1 MKFLSII
8 RKSLKEQYR
17 SFWIFLLT
25 VSCAPFFVLVYF
37 LIVESYEQIY
47 RIDIVN
53 DDIPAQFFADTGY
66 GEQFVDHLLRCDTLT
81 SFQIRET
88 AKPAE
93 GEERIKSRKTD
104 VLVILPDN
112 FSERISRFKNGN
124 LSDPIPVEFMGDL
137 TSMKYM
143 IGAVWIYSSLSD
155 FVARKT
161 GISNPLK
168 LDETP
173 AGISGNRTDFE
184 LAIPGL
190 LIFSI
195 IMLMLSAS
203 SAMVYESEN
212 KTLERLKISRVS
224 TAELLGGISVVQ
236 LLVGIISVA
245 LTLITALFLGFR
257 YEGSLI
263 LVFLVAILTSLSII
277 SFCLIIAAFSKTVT
291 QVLVVGNFPLFIFM
305 FFSGAM
311 FPIQAKPW
319 FQVAGYDISLLSLL
333 SPSHAV
339 SALNKVMF
347 MQEGFTAIIPEISSL
362 IILSFVYGV
371 TGSWLYYR
379 RHLRLLHSGI

>member
-17 SFWIFLLT
+17 SFWLFILT
-25 VSCAPFFVLVYF
+25 VSSAPFFVLVYY
-37 LIVESYEQIY
+37 LIVESYEQKY

-53 DDIPAQFFADTGY
+53 NDIPAQFSSETGY
-66 GEQFVDHLLRCDTLT
+66 GEQFVIHLLQCDTMT

-88 AKPAE
+88 ETRAE
-93 GEERIKSRKTD
+93 GLERIKSRKTD
-104 VLVILPDN
+104 VLVILPDS
-112 FSERISRFKNGN
+112 FSIRISGIGSGY
-124 LSDPIPVEFMGDL
+124 LSDPLAVEFIGDI

-155 FVARKT
+155 FMEMKT
-161 GISNPLK
+161 GIYNPLI
-168 LDETP
+168 LNETP

-184 LAIPGL
+184 LSIPGL

-212 KTLERLKISRVS
+212 KTLRRLKISRMS
-224 TAELLGGISVVQ
+224 TTEILGGISVIQ
-236 LLVGIISVA
+236 LLVGIIAVA
-245 LTLITALFLGFR
+245 LTLIIALFLGFR

-263 LVFLVAILTSLSII
+263 LVFVVSSLTSLSII
-277 SFCLIIAAFSKTVT
+277 AFCLIIAAFSKTVT
-291 QVLVVGNFPLFIFM
+291 QVLVVGNFPLFVFM

-311 FPIQAKPW
+311 FPIEAKPW
-319 FQVAGYDISLLSLL
+319 FSVAGYEISVISLL

-339 SALNKVMF
+339 SALNKVLF
-347 MQEGFTAIIPEISSL
+347 MQERFTAIIPEVTSL
-362 IILSFVYGV
+362 IILSLIYGMA
-371 TGSWLYYR
+371 GSWLYYR
-379 RHLRLLHSGI
+379 RHLRIG

>member
-17 SFWIFLLT
+17 SFWLFILT
-25 VSCAPFFVLVYF
+25 VSSAPFFVVVYY
-37 LIVESYEQIY
+37 LIVESYEQKY
-47 RIDIVN
+47 CIDIVN
-53 DDIPAQFFADTGY
+53 DDIPAQISSETGY
-66 GEQFVDHLLRCDTLT
+66 GKEFVAHILQSDTLT
-81 SFQIRET
+81 SFQLRET
-88 AKPAE
+88 ETRAE

-104 VLVILPDN
+104 VVVILPDN
-112 FSERISRFKNGN
+112 FSGRISQTGSGH
-124 LSDPIPVEFMGDL
+124 LSEPVTVEFIGDI

-143 IGAVWIYSSLSD
+143 IGAVWIYNMISE
-155 FVARKT
+155 FVAMKT
-161 GISNPLK
+161 GISNPL
-168 LDETP
+168 LLNENP
-173 AGISGNRTDFE
+173 VGISGNRTDFE

-212 KTLERLKISRVS
+212 KTLGRLKISSVS
-224 TAELLGGISVVQ
+224 TAELLGGISVIQ

-245 LTLITALFLGFR
+245 LTLMIALMLGFR
-257 YEGSLI
+257 YEGSLA
-263 LVFLVAILTSLSII
+263 LVFLVSVLTSLSII

-291 QVLVVGNFPLFIFM
+291 QVLIVGNFPLFVFM

-311 FPIQAKPW
+311 FPIQAKSW
-319 FQVAGYDISLLSLL
+319 FSVAGYEISIISLL

-339 SALNKVMF
+339 GALNKVLF
-347 MQEGFTAIIPEISSL
+347 MQEGFTAIIPEVISL
-362 IILSFVYGV
+362 MVLSFIYGL

-379 RHLRLLHSGI
+379 RHLRIE